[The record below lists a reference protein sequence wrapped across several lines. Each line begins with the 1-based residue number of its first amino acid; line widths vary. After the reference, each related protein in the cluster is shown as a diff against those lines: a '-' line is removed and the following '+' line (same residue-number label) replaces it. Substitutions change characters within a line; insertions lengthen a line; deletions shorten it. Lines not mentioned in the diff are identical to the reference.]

1 MSDESDVKYVDPTK
15 LVANLEDVADIDTN
29 QDFTRPLVE
38 EGIYT
43 ASINY
48 TQEDASKRWGAREP
62 KSTDKEAGRRWFF
75 TSLTAQ
81 IISGKDNGE
90 KFKGRK
96 IRDGYVSTMVMD
108 NATKVSRICVA
119 LNNPIENTPKGKSHE
134 GQVKHFNSL
143 LTKGDA
149 ICNIQIAWEAS
160 FSVEIE
166 DPEAPEGA
174 KKQYHQFD
182 KARITGTRSQSWPK
196 DADGEPLRQFT
207 KLLKYVDPDDGSES
221 ELEVNARVQE
231 VITRYISVAS

>member
-15 LVANLEDVADIDTN
+15 LMVNIEDVPDIDTN

-38 EGIYT
+38 EGTYL
-43 ASINY
+43 ASIKY
-48 TQEDASKRWGAREP
+48 TEDDPSKRWGARDP
-62 KSTDKEAGRRWFF
+62 KATDKEPGRRWFY
-75 TSLTAQ
+75 TSLSPQ

-119 LNNPIENTPKGKSHE
+119 LNSPIENTPKGKSHE
-134 GQVKHFNSL
+134 GQVQHFNSL

-149 ICNIQIAWEAS
+149 ICNIQVAWEAT
-160 FSVEIE
+160 FSVEIQEE
-166 DPEAPEGA
+166 DAPEGA
-174 KKQYHQFD
+174 KKRYHQFD

-196 DADGEPLRQFT
+196 DESGEPLRQFT
-207 KLLKYVDPDDGSES
+207 KLCRYKDPDDGTES
-221 ELEVNARVQE
+221 DIEVPARVQE
-231 VITRYISVAS
+231 VITRYVSVAS